1 MGKKNEVK
9 IEEETR
15 FVIFDNLMASEI
27 WIGRTLFEVSSSMT
41 NSNNCFKDAIG
52 HIAERR
58 IEDINKMAG

>member
-27 WIGRTLFEVSSSMT
+27 WIGRTLFEVS
-41 NSNNCFKDAIG
+41 AV
-52 HIAERR
+52 
-58 IEDINKMAG
+58 